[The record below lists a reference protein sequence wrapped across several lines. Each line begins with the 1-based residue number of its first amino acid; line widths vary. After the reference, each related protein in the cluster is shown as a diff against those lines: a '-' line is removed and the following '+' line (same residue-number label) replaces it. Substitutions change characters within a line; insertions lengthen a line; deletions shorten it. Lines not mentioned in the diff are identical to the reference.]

1 MKKLMVLAA
10 VAMSVTTFS
19 AQAAEAITG
28 AYAVMSVT
36 GSSVGISSSI
46 YGPDC
51 MLGQGACKAAVQ
63 VLEDSQKY
71 MQSGEVTAYL
81 SQKIKEVQDLDSSL
95 SADEA
100 LDALVASAEK
110 FVK

>member
-1 MKKLMVLAA
+1 MVLA
-10 VAMSVTTFS
+10 VLIMSVTTS
-19 AQAAEAITG
+19 QAQAAQAITG
-28 AYAVMSVT
+28 IYGVMSVSLT
-36 GSSVGISSSI
+36 GVGISSSI

-51 MLGQGACKAAVQ
+51 VIGQGPCKAAVQ

-81 SQKIKEVQDLDSSL
+81 SQKIKEVQESDSSL

-100 LDALVASAEK
+100 LDALVAGAEK
-110 FVK
+110 FIK